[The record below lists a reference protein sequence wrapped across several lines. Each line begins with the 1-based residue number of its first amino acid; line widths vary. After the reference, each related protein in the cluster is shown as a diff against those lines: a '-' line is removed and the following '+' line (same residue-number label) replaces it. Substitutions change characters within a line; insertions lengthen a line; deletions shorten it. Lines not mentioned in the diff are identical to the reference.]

1 MQSSIKP
8 QKFDKKP
15 EGRISDEKRERNS
28 KLNKIQRGKVRN
40 FEM

>member
-8 QKFDKKP
+8 MKFDKKP

-28 KLNKIQRGKVRN
+28 KLHKTKRGKVCYQ
-40 FEM
+40 EM